1 MEVRKIV
8 TNTTKVTLLVVGY
21 VDTVLFE
28 KCSNEENVAFAK
40 GNISWIW
47 SKGHSA
53 ELGSETLYRPCYKL
67 LRT

>member
-8 TNTTKVTLLVVGY
+8 TNTTKVTSLVVGY
-21 VDTVLFE
+21 VDTVHFE

-47 SKGHSA
+47 SKRHI
-53 ELGSETLYRPCYKL
+53 LQNWV
-67 LRT
+67 LRHCTDHVINF